1 MDGHGDYSPLDRP
14 RLLTSGLEGGASGSG
29 QSSHPGGGSVH
40 LTVTELAAR
49 AATPTTLSTL
59 AQYQSRYGLPPTALP
74 GFPRYL
80 MAGGLY
86 PPYPPLFPATDSL
99 SLLGAGVACVSG
111 GAGPSPTHHAVQY
124 QRILEMHKDAY
135 LASMTVAAANHHPAL
150 YGLNPGGLNPFLE
163 QNQSSQ
169 HSTAPISLVKQEPK
183 ELSSPAEKPG
193 KHLERHSSLDLD
205 YSRSGKEGA
214 ISHSAH
220 HMKGK
225 MSPSTSSSTL
235 TSTLGSSGKHDKK
248 VTPVTT
254 SASCSN
260 NPQSLKRSSSSTS
273 MNSAPRQPQDHLR
286 TKPSSPASSRASP
299 TVFSGSSKI
308 LGSHSS
314 SSSNPNKK
322 NKSSTHTKIW
332 KGSERQQN
340 VPPETQS
347 HLPRVNLPSQ
357 GSAHA
362 IPLAT
367 VQHDGILL
375 SALASPSSAAASSAN
390 SSMLTSIKHTAD
402 RSNRLSTSTKEAVE
416 SASDAGVSWT
426 PERQLAESVSP
437 GNERTNETCPSNASV
452 EQCEDRL
459 IGPCSSREDSSDI
472 VVDSTEETSRISTKS
487 EHDRA
492 IEETIERVASAADS
506 DVEAT
511 ADSGPFPCPGRLGS
525 ISLLV
530 PPVISIVK
538 SDATGAVSSSVS
550 SGGNRTVCA
559 KTLNIPSITASGSL
573 GSRNISKQANASALP
588 FYHTK
593 GVRRVH
599 ATTYVPEIGIFKG
612 PSIKSFTKNSL
623 SLPPSTASTASLE
636 DRCRPDPKYLQ
647 VSPLVVGHD
656 RTDSSTPS
664 PASLT
669 PDAISNGMNIGDISS
684 SLDTASVDSQSVR
697 SQSVTSVHS
706 LKEEYDDLSDDEV
719 KGLVIDDDAVDNSDD
734 VVSQVGHKT
743 PDSGPLDGDEQ
754 RDKSDDRPIIS
765 AQIDNPSIL
774 GVSERT
780 STSPCNKTSV
790 HMIKVGNE
798 AKMNS
803 KVPSEIGE
811 PKLYFNEAIDYSLP
825 KNLLLRRTSSQSS
838 ASTAAHH
845 DIGAADLP
853 SSLSTCKNS
862 SSVDKRGHSAHKK
875 TPPPFKPFVSH
886 SASSAA
892 LQSCTKLLNTRQ
904 AVRVGSSKSSS
915 SSCKIS
921 SMACKPEQTAL
932 KTSCHGLDKKTP
944 RRHLKT
950 DSSQPV
956 SRCDSAPPIVGSSTV
971 LTSAVSLTKSHVIG
985 DGRCSKL
992 SLDLSD
998 RTESSN
1004 DHSLGNTIPVG
1015 IAVAQIRPHH
1025 VHTSRDY
1032 QASESRG
1039 HDVRLS
1045 SGGGKPQGSQ
1055 TTTTEPLP
1063 PNLVTGHNVNSS
1075 SWITQMPFTI
1085 HQALNTAGGATFGAS
1100 HYPVTPP
1107 SGFKFTQD
1115 SITGQIYLVA
1125 TGVDTGVWH
1134 NNNLTSTTGTGNPHF
1149 TANSGLPSVT
1159 SPDNKIVITK
1169 EEANPVVS
1177 GDSVPDQIISTTD
1190 KNVVAADA
1198 VKHQTLVQQ
1207 FISVKGVPT
1216 PSFTSATAATAL
1228 VSPVTGHSATT
1239 TTTPFVDI
1247 KAGPTSVQS
1256 RGCSPIQF
1264 EDTLSPLAILSTLS
1278 AVKRTSLCSIGV
1290 QTCDNLVQTDEKNVS
1305 SKLSL
1310 NDQGVQTLT
1319 TDLSALNPLSVQCPD
1334 LDSVVDHLTP
1344 KANVERTSY
1353 NPFTDPQILQ
1363 AADGLELLSALAEKR
1378 PKCSSL
1384 DDPKRIFPSPSDSF
1398 KSDTAS
1404 ILAIDDTLSPGDTE
1418 LKSGQCTP
1426 RREVRR
1432 DLSPKWSLPKKETP
1446 SLAFG
1451 DFKAPSGKEELCS
1464 DSSDV
1469 RVKMAEVQRQYK
1481 EKQKKLAKLQNKKN
1495 EDGLQNKRGPGRP
1508 PKKKQGSKKSD
1519 DDSSSSSSKTKDH
1532 SGHNQHKKKR
1542 PAEELVDR
1550 VFRKLPPVVKPC
1562 KVSRSIHYVKSKT
1575 GPFFK
1580 RKSASSSVKRNKDLF
1595 GFDESNWPSFSER
1608 KHQEKVKVSAVQ
1620 GEKHKHKHKFSSS
1633 HSADSKHLVSGNI
1646 FESINNEFIERRGR
1660 PAKNGSLKETKLSST
1675 SLLMVKTEP
1684 SFLQSSQDSGLG
1696 LLAKFAL
1703 TPTTQLTS
1711 PTATLSTL
1719 TLATTATCSTHV
1731 TVMSQLS
1738 TTSFSSNSSIY
1749 GSMYNNIYHITS
1761 SSSTPAI
1768 TFGSRSSLMS
1778 SANSSLM
1785 SFSSPGL
1792 SAAMKVSA
1800 STPISTSQTALA
1812 ASSVLSQAL
1821 SGSQG
1826 TAAVWTASV
1835 SPPCVN
1841 HSSSAEES
1849 SGTPCGSE
1857 ASPHKRKHEDDSDTD
1872 TSESSPNKK
1881 RKPGRPKKINPDL
1894 STGGTETIWAK
1905 KSSNLGLLQVSDSNS
1920 GVKDIDNKKPLD
1932 LNSMKPLFLDEEWTR
1947 RRSERIF
1954 LSETS
1959 PQPSPA
1965 ISPSPRGEPVWK
1977 LSNFMPK
1984 SKKIL
1989 DVNKSVKDGDGKD
2002 QSNSSQKQ
2010 APTTATV
2017 VNVVKTEET
2026 PMPTLSAF
2034 SWSPV
2039 PKLQEATSV
2048 KSEKDVPKVE
2058 DSNSSQTSSS
2068 HKPKKSLERVKDLS
2082 KEREKKKA
2090 EKTKKVKS
2098 KEETQ
2103 IHDQPPVLVKKEK
2116 RAEEHSKIK
2125 LQKAKSLHDLTQRV
2139 KKKYSKANKKQDEQT
2154 QPKKGKKRRNAST
2167 DSSDNDNRPLSSYRD
2182 EPPTPEPR
2190 SCKLQTN
2197 DLREGLKVLYL
2208 NDGLFYEGIVK
2219 AIQPPDV
2226 YGVLTAGQRGSRPH
2240 ILCQEEVLKDAV
2252 LDVRPDS
2259 IRHLPEGTRVC
2270 AFWSQQFSCLYPGT
2284 VTKSSPCSSSN
2295 STEAVFVEFDDGDSG
2310 KIPIGHIRLLPSDFP
2325 IVEYE
2330 PDPLANIPKRRR
2342 QATSELTENK
2352 KSSEASKSVKSD
2364 RKQQEKDEDQE
2375 EKSDTDES
2383 TAPETST
2390 RFWRWLGTST
2400 KRPGLKGKAKK
2411 VFYRSIT
2418 RGKEI
2423 ITVGDS
2429 AVFVSTG
2436 RVNCPFIGRIQ
2447 SLWQGWNGQM
2457 MVKVQWYYHPEE
2469 TQSNKKLSDPKNA
2482 LFESHHEDENDVQ
2495 TISHRCQ
2502 VLRYAQFKKRHTKA
2516 SKKGRTLGANIFYVA
2531 GFYDPSFKELK
2542 FYPGVS

>member
-74 GFPRYL
+74 GSSYAIMSSVLSGAHGPDARKALMPDLHHYWSTHTESFPRYL

-559 KTLNIPSITASGSL
+559 KTLNIPSITAS
-573 GSRNISKQANASALP
+573 
-588 FYHTK
+588 
-593 GVRRVH
+593 
-599 ATTYVPEIGIFKG
+599 
-612 PSIKSFTKNSL
+612 
-623 SLPPSTASTASLE
+623 
-636 DRCRPDPKYLQ
+636 
-647 VSPLVVGHD
+647 
-656 RTDSSTPS
+656 
-664 PASLT
+664 
-669 PDAISNGMNIGDISS
+669 
-684 SLDTASVDSQSVR
+684 
-697 SQSVTSVHS
+697 
-706 LKEEYDDLSDDEV
+706 
-719 KGLVIDDDAVDNSDD
+719 
-734 VVSQVGHKT
+734 
-743 PDSGPLDGDEQ
+743 
-754 RDKSDDRPIIS
+754 
-765 AQIDNPSIL
+765 
-774 GVSERT
+774 
-780 STSPCNKTSV
+780 
-790 HMIKVGNE
+790 
-798 AKMNS
+798 
-803 KVPSEIGE
+803 
-811 PKLYFNEAIDYSLP
+811 
-825 KNLLLRRTSSQSS
+825 
-838 ASTAAHH
+838 
-845 DIGAADLP
+845 
-853 SSLSTCKNS
+853 
-862 SSVDKRGHSAHKK
+862 
-875 TPPPFKPFVSH
+875 
-886 SASSAA
+886 
-892 LQSCTKLLNTRQ
+892 
-904 AVRVGSSKSSS
+904 
-915 SSCKIS
+915 
-921 SMACKPEQTAL
+921 
-932 KTSCHGLDKKTP
+932 
-944 RRHLKT
+944 
-950 DSSQPV
+950 
-956 SRCDSAPPIVGSSTV
+956 
-971 LTSAVSLTKSHVIG
+971 
-985 DGRCSKL
+985 
-992 SLDLSD
+992 
-998 RTESSN
+998 
-1004 DHSLGNTIPVG
+1004 GNTIPVG